1 MWDMCIRFRVCVLC
15 AMHGWFAPVL
25 RLHISLTV
33 QRRGDE
39 APPQWDSGKI
49 TAVIPALA
57 DWCWICGGTEK

>member
-1 MWDMCIRFRVCVLC
+1 MWDVCIYFCVCVVC
-15 AMHGWFAPVL
+15 AMHGWFAPAL
-25 RLHISLTV
+25 RLRILLTV

-57 DWCWICGGTEK
+57 DWHWICGGTEK